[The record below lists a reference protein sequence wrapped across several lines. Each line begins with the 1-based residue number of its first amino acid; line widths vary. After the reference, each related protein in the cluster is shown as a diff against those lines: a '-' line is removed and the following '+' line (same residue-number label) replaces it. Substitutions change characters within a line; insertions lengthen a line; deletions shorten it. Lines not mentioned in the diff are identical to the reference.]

1 MNKNRLI
8 LVVLLTVFVLGMVL
22 APVAASH
29 TVKIGKYKCKLT
41 NKQYKKL
48 KTAYK
53 KDKKGTFVIIKT
65 NKKYYKA
72 TIQYENGYDAQDN
85 KRLKKGFYADVWD
98 TRLGIDGIKI
108 DDKRIYL

>member
-1 MNKNRLI
+1 
-8 LVVLLTVFVLGMVL
+8 VVLLTVFVLGMVL

-85 KRLKKGFYADVWD
+85 KRLKKKDFIQMFGTQDSA
-98 TRLGIDGIKI
+98 
-108 DDKRIYL
+108 